1 MLWDI
6 LYYVFLCRKLC
17 YHTLR
22 KSLICETA
30 YLLSPIE
37 PMCLTFPLVYLKQN
51 SFLNSMLTF
60 SLVGTEY
67 CRNSFHLKL
76 RGQSAHE
83 RSNKVCKVCLARNSA
98 LSRWLGRAIYASIV
112 CTFLHR
118 ADISRAVVLSFFHVP
133 RRPFSTLHA
142 MFCAQHAVR
151 YAASETTVVA
161 HCSDGWIGGA
171 SYLYKLKDW

>member
-1 MLWDI
+1 MQKVVLPHTKKVI
-6 LYYVFLCRKLC
+6 NLRNSLLTEPHRTNVSNVSLGLFETKL
-17 YHTLR
+17 
-22 KSLICETA
+22 
-30 YLLSPIE
+30 
-37 PMCLTFPLVYLKQN
+37 

-118 ADISRAVVLSFFHVP
+118 ADISRAVPSFFHVP